1 MHFVTGGAY
10 NGKLDWVKEHYQL
23 TEGTYTLI
31 SGYET
36 SELPESFEAY
46 ETDVII
52 VEGLEMF
59 IQSFYQKEKSVK
71 SQSEAFLLACLNLK
85 EKQPNKKLI
94 LIGQDISKGI
104 VPRDPDERNL
114 RDVVGLMYQRLNKM
128 SERFDIIWYGI
139 NRQLK

>member
-10 NGKLDWVKEHYQL
+10 NGKLAWVKEHYQL